1 MRLFIIKILVGVAII
16 LATLFTSNFAF
27 ANSLGVEPLFLEIR
41 PGQSAAIRVNNISDN
56 DAPVEVYVKER
67 LVDATGVQTRREAD
81 DAFIIFPP
89 QTVIPPNS
97 TQVFRLQPIDK
108 TMTESKSYYVSIRQ
122 LPVDLGES
130 DGEGARVQV
139 VFAFDAA
146 VHVIP
151 RKAEPKPVAVDA
163 KLSQMTIKVPTGR
176 YENDDEG
183 EPREV
188 MEDKIV
194 PAAQLTLRN
203 DGNRYL
209 YLQDQEYTLN
219 GTQQDGSSL
228 TFDDWS
234 VDEVLKSVSVV
245 LLQPKSTRTFKLP
258 LPEGTKPSNL
268 SFKVKARR

>member
-1 MRLFIIKILVGVAII
+1 MRLYINILVGVAT
-16 LATLFTSNFAF
+16 LMATLFLSIASY
-27 ANSLGVEPLFLEIR
+27 ANSLGVEPLFLEVR

-56 DAPVEVYVKER
+56 EAPVEVYVKER

-89 QTVIPPNS
+89 QTVIPPNT

-130 DGEGARVQV
+130 SGEGARVQV

-151 RKAEPKPVAVDA
+151 RKAEAKPVAVDA

-183 EPREV
+183 EPREI
-188 MEDKIV
+188 MEDKVV
-194 PAAQLTLRN
+194 PAAELTLRN
-203 DGNRYL
+203 DGARYL

-219 GTQQDGSSL
+219 AINSDGSKME
-228 TFDDWS
+228 TPKWS
-234 VDEVLKSVSVV
+234 VDDVLKSVSVV

-258 LPEGTKPSNL
+258 LPDGAKPSDL

>member
-1 MRLFIIKILVGVAII
+1 MRLLIKSLVGVVTFMIALII
-16 LATLFTSNFAF
+16 SIPAY

-56 DAPVEVYVKER
+56 EAPVEVYVKER
-67 LVDATGVQTRREAD
+67 LVDSAGVQTRREAD

-89 QTVIPPNS
+89 QTVIPPNT

-108 TMTESKSYYVSIRQ
+108 SLTESKSYYVSIRQ
-122 LPVDLGES
+122 LPVDLGEGA
-130 DGEGARVQV
+130 GEGARVQV

-176 YENDDEG
+176 YQNDDEG
-183 EPREV
+183 EPREI

-194 PAAQLTLRN
+194 PAANLAGHLNSLSQKAQSPLTYHLR
-203 DGNRYL
+203 
-209 YLQDQEYTLN
+209 LN
-219 GTQQDGSSL
+219 L
-228 TFDDWS
+228 A
-234 VDEVLKSVSVV
+234 VSRVW
-245 LLQPKSTRTFKLP
+245 
-258 LPEGTKPSNL
+258 GPS
-268 SFKVKARR
+268 